1 MSFHNRALQL
11 SEKTLSSHKIDTKLN
26 HIIMKAS
33 ELVKKLQDE
42 IAAKGDKEIVIA
54 ANKHSYKDTIL
65 VTKDEVTTLAL
76 FDKIPD

>member
-1 MSFHNRALQL
+1 
-11 SEKTLSSHKIDTKLN
+11 
-26 HIIMKAS
+26 MKAS
-33 ELVKKLQDE
+33 ELIARLQAE
-42 IAAKGDKEIVIA
+42 VAANGDTDIVIA